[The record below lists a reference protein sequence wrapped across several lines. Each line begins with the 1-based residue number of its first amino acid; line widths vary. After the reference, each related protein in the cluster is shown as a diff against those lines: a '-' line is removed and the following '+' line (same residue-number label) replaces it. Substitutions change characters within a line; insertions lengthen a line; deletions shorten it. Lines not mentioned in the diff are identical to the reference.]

1 MEEVCEA
8 PPTLLT
14 YSLQMEWLG
23 VDGVTR
29 VNNSVRVEWW
39 GTESRAVCEMLPE
52 PQTDLPHRVSDFEFT
67 GHCCR
72 CVLQLLAFTAFV
84 VVLARSTGFKIIRP
98 ASYRC
103 QTDQTIIVD
112 YGDSDPTPQRLPES
126 VKRVSIK
133 RRCSSASAILQ
144 HIRSDSSVISA
155 TRLVLFACQVL

>member
-1 MEEVCEA
+1 MNIKMCIRDRLKAIKNHKKTEMEEVCEA
-8 PPTLLT
+8 PPILLA

-52 PQTDLPHRVSDFEFT
+52 PQTDVPQRVSDFEFA

-72 CVLQLLAFTAFV
+72 CFLQLVAFAAFV
-84 VVLARSTGFKIIRP
+84 VVLARSTGFSVIRP

-103 QTDQTIIVD
+103 QADHPIIVD
-112 YGDSDPTPQRLPES
+112 YGNCLLYTS
-126 VKRVSIK
+126 
-133 RRCSSASAILQ
+133 RC
-144 HIRSDSSVISA
+144 V
-155 TRLVLFACQVL
+155 